1 MHKIRPQE
9 HQQSDVISK
18 WKKNPKNNALMRSH
32 ERKEKKN
39 TEDVPYARK
48 EDMTWRKHGR
58 RTERGHG
65 RLYFAAANFL
75 FVSFLFK

>member
-48 EDMTWRKHGR
+48 EDMT
-58 RTERGHG
+58 
-65 RLYFAAANFL
+65 
-75 FVSFLFK
+75 